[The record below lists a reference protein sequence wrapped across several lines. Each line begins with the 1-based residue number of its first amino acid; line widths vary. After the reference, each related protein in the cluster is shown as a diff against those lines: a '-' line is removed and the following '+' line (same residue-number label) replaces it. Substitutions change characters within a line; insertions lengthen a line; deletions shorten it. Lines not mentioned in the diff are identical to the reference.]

1 MAEPHSTAIGAA
13 TGAIAALPAMFLGAH
28 VDALILGL
36 MASIF
41 ISIWLPSV
49 DDRAKAFSAVCL
61 SSLLAGYG
69 APIAAAYAA
78 TQLPTVATQ
87 ADQARLFLAVLIGI
101 VSPALVPTLI
111 GKLTKRAEGL

>member
-1 MAEPHSTAIGAA
+1 MAEPHSSAIGSA

-49 DDRAKAFSAVCL
+49 NDRPKAFAAVCL

-69 APIAAAYAA
+69 APLAAAYAA
-78 TQLPTVATQ
+78 TQLPSVAVQ
-87 ADQARLFLAVLIGI
+87 ADQARLLLAVLIGI
-101 VSPALVPTLI
+101 VSPGLVPVLL
-111 GKLTKRAEGL
+111 GKLTQRAEGL

>member
-13 TGAIAALPAMFLGAH
+13 TGAVAALPAMFLGAH

-78 TQLPTVATQ
+78 TKVPVGTMEI
-87 ADQARLFLAVLIGI
+87 DQARLLLAVLIGI
-101 VSPALVPTLI
+101 VSPGLVPALL